1 MKIKCCNF
9 MSIKLAQSFYYLSVS
24 LTYTV
29 NGNMLVAKYVKGP
42 YAYAFLC

>member
-1 MKIKCCNF
+1 
-9 MSIKLAQSFYYLSVS
+9 MSIKLAQIFLLPVS

-42 YAYAFLC
+42 YAYALLC